1 MSTVDDVSTRVIVQT
16 VEFDRFSV
24 PTASSV
30 RVGGRPGLGTRF
42 RVAGMRAAGGGCDA
56 VPVRCLIVDD
66 SPGFLAAAARLLQ
79 RQGIIIAGVAS
90 NGAEALRQVEQ
101 LRPDLAL
108 VDIDLGGESGLEL
121 VGRLPVPAILISTHD
136 EQDYRDLIA
145 ASPAVGFLPK
155 TALSASAIHE
165 MLGSAA
171 TGPRET

>member
-1 MSTVDDVSTRVIVQT
+1 
-16 VEFDRFSV
+16 
-24 PTASSV
+24 
-30 RVGGRPGLGTRF
+30 
-42 RVAGMRAAGGGCDA
+42 
-56 VPVRCLIVDD
+56 LIVDD
-66 SPGFLAAAARLLQ
+66 SPGFLAAACRLLQ
-79 RQGIIIAGVAS
+79 RQGITIAGVAS
-90 NGAEALRQVEQ
+90 NGVEALRQAER

-145 ASPAVGFLPK
+145 ASPALGFLPK

-165 MLGSAA
+165 LLGNAA